1 MERHIGLWKKENEE
15 NSAVAELVI
24 DGNNIEFYIRDS
36 GSIQGCSYISND
48 SDCKLKAFTHGYIDN
63 GKNKTLDNA
72 ASIRTYFVL
81 KQNYDFQNGLNV
93 EGIESASF
101 IIPELIDWL
110 GIRTINWGA
119 TKKDELIAVENKLP
133 PIVLKEANPHIEI
146 FFEASNSLFNPDI
159 DDRVSFEIINQPRIK
174 IAYDNPEDVNRL
186 ISDIRG
192 IMQFWGLMIGHIT
205 DVLDIRLDIKDQKMK
220 SWLYINEDFSYNL
233 RTQGIINNPR
243 TKLKTTEENIQ
254 MYFENWY
261 DFYYDNK
268 FELIRRMYFEANKR
282 KELNG
287 EDILVQ
293 YVRILEGYH
302 LRVTDEETVANT
314 MEKEIKEMIFTEEGK
329 NVFTPIF
336 ERADWKFNSKHAKDV
351 AKWIASGFVLRTSL
365 AQRLEQLDHLFF
377 DIIQKNS
384 EDIAMLEVIPLPPDY
399 EIPEDF
405 NIYQRIV
412 ATRNYY
418 SHFKANKDKVL
429 NFTQICNAINVLKAL
444 IIMILYTH
452 MGMSNDDARKIIIW
466 DNELHFQTMCLR
478 QEGEKPT
485 QG

>member
-15 NSAVAELVI
+15 RSAVAELVI
-24 DGNNIEFYIRDS
+24 DGNRIEFYS
-36 GSIQGCSYISND
+36 KAQQGIHGCAYICEDGGN
-48 SDCKLKAFTHGYIDN
+48 KIKVFTKGYADY
-63 GKNKTLDNA
+63 GKNKTLDNT
-72 ASIRTYFVL
+72 ASFRAFYVL
-81 KQNYDFQNGLNV
+81 KQNYEFEEGFTI

-101 IIPELIDWL
+101 VVPELIDWL
-110 GIRTINWGA
+110 DIKTVDYGFTEQ
-119 TKKDELIAVENKLP
+119 KELIAVETKHSA
-133 PIVLKEANPHIEI
+133 IVLKEANPHIEI
-146 FFEASNSLFNPDI
+146 YFEAKSSLFSFETDS
-159 DDRVSFEIINQPRIK
+159 RVSIGIENQPRIR
-174 IAYDNPEDVNRL
+174 ITYDNPEDVNRL
-186 ISDIRG
+186 VSDIRG

-205 DVLDIRLDIKDQKMK
+205 DVLDIRLDIKDQEMK

-233 RTQGIINNPR
+233 RTQGNIDKPR
-243 TKLKTTEENIQ
+243 TKLKTTEGNIQ
-254 MYFENWY
+254 IYFEKWY

-377 DIIQKNS
+377 NIIQKNS

-452 MGMSNDDARKIIIW
+452 MGMPNDDARKIIIW
-466 DNELHFQTMCLR
+466 DDELHFQTMCLR
-478 QEGEKPT
+478 KEGET
-485 QG
+485 NNQE

>member
-1 MERHIGLWKKENEE
+1 MKAYEKAETFIDRYSSSFKEYLSSVVNKLRDTDSEYKDIEERIAKLYEDYPRVK
-15 NSAVAELVI
+15 AVFDLEQAAALFSFET
-24 DGNNIEFYIRDS
+24 DS
-36 GSIQGCSYISND
+36 RVSI
-48 SDCKLKAFTHGYIDN
+48 
-63 GKNKTLDNA
+63 
-72 ASIRTYFVL
+72 
-81 KQNYDFQNGLNV
+81 
-93 EGIESASF
+93 GIE
-101 IIPELIDWL
+101 
-110 GIRTINWGA
+110 NQ
-119 TKKDELIAVENKLP
+119 
-133 PIVLKEANPHIEI
+133 PHI
-146 FFEASNSLFNPDI
+146 
-159 DDRVSFEIINQPRIK
+159 RIT
-174 IAYDNPEDVNRL
+174 YENPEDVNRL
-186 ISDIRG
+186 VSDIRG

-205 DVLDIRLDIKDQKMK
+205 DVLDIRLDIKDQEMK

-233 RTQGIINNPR
+233 RTQGNIDKPR
-243 TKLKTTEENIQ
+243 TKLKTTEGNIQ
-254 MYFENWY
+254 IYFEKWY

-329 NVFTPIF
+329 TVFTPIF

-384 EDIAMLEVIPLPPDY
+384 ENIAMLEVIPLPPDY

-418 SHFKANKDKVL
+418 SHFKANKDEVL

>member
-15 NSAVAELVI
+15 HSAVAELVI
-24 DGNNIEFYIRDS
+24 DGNCIEFYIRDS
-36 GSIQGCSYISND
+36 DSINRCSYISND
-48 SDCKLKAFTHGYIDN
+48 SDCRLKVFTNGYIDN

-72 ASIRTYFVL
+72 ASVEAFFVL
-81 KQNYDFQNGLNV
+81 KQNYDFQKGLTV
-93 EGIESASF
+93 ERIKSASF
-101 IIPELIDWL
+101 IIPELTDWL

-119 TKKDELIAVENKLP
+119 TKNDELIAIENKLS

-146 FFEASNSLFNPDI
+146 YFEVGNSLFNTDI
-159 DDRVSFEIINQPRIK
+159 DDRVSFEIINQPRIR
-174 IAYDNPEDVNRL
+174 IAYETPEDVFKL

-205 DVLDIRLDIKDQKMK
+205 DVFDIRLDIKDQKMK

-233 RTQGIINNPR
+233 RTRGIIDKPR
-243 TKLKTTEENIQ
+243 TKLKTTEESIQ
-254 MYFENWY
+254 KYFENWY

-282 KELNG
+282 KEING

-314 MEKEIKEMIFTEEGK
+314 LEKEIKEMIFTDEGK
-329 NVFTPIF
+329 AVFTPIF

-365 AQRLEQLDHLFF
+365 AQRLEQLDHQFF
-377 DIIQKNS
+377 EIIQKNS

-418 SHFKANKDKVL
+418 SHFKANKDNVL

-452 MGMSNDDARKIIIW
+452 MGMTNDDARKIIIW
-466 DNELHFQTMCLR
+466 DNELLFQTKCFR
-478 QEGEKPT
+478 KEEEKPNNE
-485 QG
+485 